1 MESILIER
9 KRLYDIIEQIKSL
22 NPPEVT
28 SKGMKIMKQL
38 LNNIKEHPEELKFRI
53 IKTTNLNIA
62 NGLMNVKGIY
72 NLLTILGYMATND
85 GNFILETSDLNPVE
99 LCLNILNTD
108 ISIYNEKEY
117 IKEASQL
124 MMQNPEVKKEMEL
137 KRKRLEED
145 EQQKERIKQ
154 LIEADKEERKI
165 RFKYNK

>member
-38 LNNIKEHPEELKFRI
+38 LNNIKEHPEELKYRI

-85 GNFILETSDLNPVE
+85 GNFLLETSDLNPVE
-99 LCLNILNTD
+99 LCLNIL
-108 ISIYNEKEY
+108 
-117 IKEASQL
+117 
-124 MMQNPEVKKEMEL
+124 KKHH
-137 KRKRLEED
+137 
-145 EQQKERIKQ
+145 
-154 LIEADKEERKI
+154 
-165 RFKYNK
+165 N

>member
-1 MESILIER
+1 
-9 KRLYDIIEQIKSL
+9 
-22 NPPEVT
+22 
-28 SKGMKIMKQL
+28 
-38 LNNIKEHPEELKFRI
+38 
-53 IKTTNLNIA
+53 
-62 NGLMNVKGIY
+62 MNVKGIY

-137 KRKRLEED
+137 KRKRKEE
-145 EQQKERIKQ
+145 EKQQKERINQ